1 MLNCNL
7 ISERKGINRYRILQ
21 LVFRFHLLCFGCAM
35 SKQPEQQDETLER
48 VLELCTLEPN
58 TTERQLKSEPQM
70 ILGFD
75 MPEII
80 MGMSRTE
87 LLDLLLKFPM

>member
-1 MLNCNL
+1 M
-7 ISERKGINRYRILQ
+7 
-21 LVFRFHLLCFGCAM
+21 LCFGCAM

-48 VLELCTLEPN
+48 VLELCTVQPN
-58 TTERQLKSEPQM
+58 TTERQKPKSEPQM